1 VGQTRRRRR
10 VSIAAPALNE
20 PLARRAP
27 AAGVAFLVRI
37 PISPDGESDEL
48 PEGEIEMT
56 WKITVLVAT
65 LALALP
71 LAAAADGVNP
81 PPVPANLAV
90 PAGARPYLIGH
101 ASGTQAYVCMPTA
114 AGAAWSFYGPQA
126 TLFDASGGQ
135 VMTHF
140 LSPNP
145 DENGALRATWQH
157 SRDTS
162 TVWGVAIASSTDP
175 NYVAPGAVPWLLL
188 RVEGS
193 RMGPSNGDRILR
205 TIFIQRVNTDG
216 GVAPSVGCSVGS
228 DVGKRAFVPYTTD
241 YVFYR

>member
-1 VGQTRRRRR
+1 
-10 VSIAAPALNE
+10 
-20 PLARRAP
+20 
-27 AAGVAFLVRI
+27 
-37 PISPDGESDEL
+37 
-48 PEGEIEMT
+48 
-56 WKITVLVAT
+56 
-65 LALALP
+65 
-71 LAAAADGVNP
+71 
-81 PPVPANLAV
+81 
-90 PAGARPYLIGH
+90 
-101 ASGTQAYVCMPTA
+101 MPTA

-216 GVAPSVGCSVGS
+216 GVAPSAGCSVAG